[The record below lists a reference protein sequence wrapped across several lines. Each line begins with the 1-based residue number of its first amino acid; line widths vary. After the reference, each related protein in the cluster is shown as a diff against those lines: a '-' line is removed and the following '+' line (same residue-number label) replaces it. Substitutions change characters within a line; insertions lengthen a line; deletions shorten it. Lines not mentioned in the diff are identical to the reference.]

1 MSSFDAIWFD
11 GSTSRAHAVAIER
24 ADAHSLRMRGDGID
38 RSERLAV
45 LRITPRLARTAR
57 VIEFPDG
64 GRLHVAD
71 DALLDTWFPSED
83 GLQSLVD
90 RLERHAHA
98 VAASIFI
105 CIATAF
111 AAFTWGV
118 PWAADRIADQMP
130 ASVESAL
137 GEEVLGQ
144 LDRVFGFK
152 PSQLDETRR
161 DVLQTRFARIVDG
174 IDGASA
180 WRLEFRHAESI
191 GANALALPGGT
202 IVVTDELVELVED
215 DREFDAIVAH
225 ELGHQAHR
233 HSLRQALRSS
243 FVVVIAAMLAGDVS
257 SASAVVVAVP
267 TFLLQS
273 HYSRGFE
280 EEADRFAFER
290 LAALGESPAWFAEA
304 MRRIADESDYD
315 DDLAYLSSHPSTTER
330 IVAAEQAGERFLA
343 AHPDRAK
350 DSPGYDACAEEGICP
365 EDDEDDGCDYDCWF
379 EACLEMYDGDEDEFD
394 ACMEGYG
401 GEDEDEDEDADSCE
415 PATADG

>member
-1 MSSFDAIWFD
+1 MSGFDAIWFD
-11 GSTSRAHAVAIER
+11 GSTSRAHAVTIAR
-24 ADAHSLRMRGDGID
+24 TDAHSLHMQGDGID
-38 RSERLAV
+38 RSEPLAV

-57 VIEFPDG
+57 VIGFPDG

-83 GLQSLVD
+83 RLQDLVD

-98 VAASIFI
+98 VAASIFM

-111 AAFTWGV
+111 VAFTWGV
-118 PWAADRIADQMP
+118 PWAADRIAGQMP

-137 GEEVLGQ
+137 GDEVLGQ

-152 PSQLDETRR
+152 PSQLDASRR
-161 DVLQTRFARIVDG
+161 DELQARFARVVDG
-174 IDGASA
+174 IDGASG
-180 WRLEFRHAESI
+180 WRLEFRHAQSI

-202 IVVTDELVELVED
+202 IIVTDGLVELVED

-243 FVVVIAAMLAGDVS
+243 FVVVIAAMFAGDVS

-267 TFLLQS
+267 TFLLQN

-304 MRRIADESDYD
+304 MRRLADESDYD
-315 DDLAYLSSHPSTTER
+315 DDLAYLSSHPSTTQR
-330 IVAAEQAGERFLA
+330 IVAAQQAGERFLA
-343 AHPDRAK
+343 AHPERAR

-365 EDDEDDGCDYDCWF
+365 EEAEDDGCDHDCWF
-379 EACLEMYDGDEDEFD
+379 EHCLEMYEDDEAEFD
-394 ACMEGYG
+394 ACMEAY
-401 GEDEDEDEDADSCE
+401 EDEDADSH
-415 PATADG
+415 DV